1 MASKTL
7 EQVTKEIEQVLA
19 LNDSGQTIKQIS
31 QALELDEDY
40 IYSILICSLHRP
52 HGYDGLAPQ
61 TPFTAQKKRQGH
73 MWEVNPSACAL
84 VRFSF

>member
-7 EQVTKEIEQVLA
+7 EQFTKEIEQVLA

-40 IYSILICSLHRP
+40 IYSILIC
-52 HGYDGLAPQ
+52 
-61 TPFTAQKKRQGH
+61 RQSHSDDAASIAH
-73 MWEVNPSACAL
+73 MVMMD
-84 VRFSF
+84 

>member
-7 EQVTKEIEQVLA
+7 EQVTKVIEQVLA

-40 IYSILICSLHRP
+40 IYSILIC
-52 HGYDGLAPQ
+52 
-61 TPFTAQKKRQGH
+61 RQSHSDDAASIAH
-73 MWEVNPSACAL
+73 MVMMD
-84 VRFSF
+84 